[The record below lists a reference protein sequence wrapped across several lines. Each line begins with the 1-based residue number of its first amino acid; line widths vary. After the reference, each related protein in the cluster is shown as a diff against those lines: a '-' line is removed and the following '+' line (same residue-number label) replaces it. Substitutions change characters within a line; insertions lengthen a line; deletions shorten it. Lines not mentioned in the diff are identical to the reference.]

1 MLEATT
7 TISAATAIRERHDRY
22 SITFANG
29 GDLGASGDNISSELV
44 AQNLRVRG
52 TVERM
57 RFDWRDNRTRDV
69 LMKIGAADATARGSH
84 HDFARAGLLGIADI
98 LYSEVASVVKPQR
111 SHYIARSR
119 P

>member
-1 MLEATT
+1 M
-7 TISAATAIRERHDRY
+7 SERHDRY
-22 SITFANG
+22 PITLADRR
-29 GDLGASGDNISSELV
+29 DLGAGGENVSSELV
-44 AQNLRVRG
+44 TQNLRIRG

-119 P
+119 L